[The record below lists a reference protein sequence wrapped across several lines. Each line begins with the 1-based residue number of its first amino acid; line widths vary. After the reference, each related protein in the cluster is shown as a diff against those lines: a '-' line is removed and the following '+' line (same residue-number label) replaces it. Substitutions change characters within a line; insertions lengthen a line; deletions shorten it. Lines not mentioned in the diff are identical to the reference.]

1 MVSPN
6 VDALAGTFE
15 DIVED
20 QDIAGGAT
28 LALAGAGGGVL
39 AQQVANRVL
48 PVVGMSAMP
57 QDTTGLAASGVT
69 KLGVAAIHG
78 FLAREVGGTPG
89 AILALGGLG
98 AGVVAGGDLVS
109 AILQATGSSSQQIR
123 RMTGNRS
130 RSTTRRVSASS
141 TRSSSSDSSSRSQ
154 QQYGQGS
161 ARTKATA

>member
-6 VDALAGTFE
+6 VDALADTFE
-15 DIVED
+15 NIVQD

-48 PVVGMSAMP
+48 PVVGVSAMP

-69 KLGVAAIHG
+69 KLGVAALHG

-109 AILQATGSSSQQIR
+109 AALQATGSSSQQIR
-123 RMTGNRS
+123 RMTGNNSRTRRVTAS
-130 RSTTRRVSASS
+130 RSTS
-141 TRSSSSDSSSRSQ
+141 TSSSSRSGGSQ
-154 QQYGQGS
+154 SNSYGRGS
-161 ARTKATA
+161 NRTAATA